1 MANPLTGKSYA
12 EVFNASALKLESVM
26 FLGRVVFAAHAIISE
41 GMGNDG

>member
-12 EVFNASALKLESVM
+12 EVFNASVLKLESVI
-26 FLGRVVFAAHAIISE
+26 FLGRIVFAAHAIVSE